1 MRMSENVQSS
11 NVAMRSSRSQT
22 LVKQGERY
30 ALIGVWILLSLVFIL
45 LLPDTFPSVANL
57 SNMLG
62 SQAVLLILTLGLIFP
77 LRAGDLDLSVASVL
91 TLAATIVASLNV
103 NFGWSVWTASAVAI
117 VAGLLVG
124 VTNGFIVTKFDIN
137 PLIVTLGTGTLVV
150 GLSAIVSNSRT
161 ITGVDPAL
169 SNAVLFKPF
178 WGIPID
184 FYYAVALCFV
194 VWFVFEKTA
203 FGQKLL
209 FVGQNKDVARLNGV
223 AVKKVRF
230 VSLVISG
237 GVAALAGVVYVGTTG
252 SADPTSGAGF
262 LLPAFAAAFLGSTTI
277 KVGRFNAWGTLVAV
291 YFLVT
296 GITGLQLMGAQTYV
310 QDLFYGGGLVI
321 AVVLSKIVR
330 DRTEKSQIVQQT

>member
-1 MRMSENVQSS
+1 MSETVQSS
-11 NVAMRSSRSQT
+11 DVTTRSSRSQT

-30 ALIGVWILLSLVFIL
+30 ALIGVWVLLSLVFIV

-103 NFGWSVWTASAVAI
+103 NFGWSVWAASAVAI

-169 SNAVLFKPF
+169 SNAVLLKPF

-194 VWFVFEKTA
+194 VWFIFEKTA

-237 GVAALAGVVYVGTTG
+237 GVAAVAGVVYVGTTG

-330 DRTEKSQIVQQT
+330 DRTEKNQIVQQT

>member
-1 MRMSENVQSS
+1 MSENVQSS

-22 LVKQGERY
+22 LVQQGERY

-169 SNAVLFKPF
+169 SKAVLFKPF

-330 DRTEKSQIVQQT
+330 DRTEKNQIVQQT

>member
-1 MRMSENVQSS
+1 MSENVQSS

-237 GVAALAGVVYVGTTG
+237 GVASLAGVVYVGTTG

>member
-1 MRMSENVQSS
+1 MSENVQSS
-11 NVAMRSSRSQT
+11 QVTMRSSRSQT

-117 VAGLLVG
+117 IAGLLVG

-194 VWFVFEKTA
+194 VWYIFEKTA

-223 AVKKVRF
+223 AVKRVRF

-237 GVAALAGVVYVGTTG
+237 GIAALAGVVYVGTTG

>member
-1 MRMSENVQSS
+1 MSENVRSGD
-11 NVAMRSSRSQT
+11 VTMRSSRSQT

-30 ALIGVWILLSLVFIL
+30 ALIGVWVLLSLVFIL

-117 VAGLLVG
+117 IAGLLVG

-169 SNAVLFKPF
+169 SDAVLFKPF

-194 VWFVFEKTA
+194 VWFIFEKTA

-223 AVKKVRF
+223 AVGKVRF

-330 DRTEKSQIVQQT
+330 DRTEKSQIVQQA

>member
-1 MRMSENVQSS
+1 MSENARSRDVT
-11 NVAMRSSRSQT
+11 MRSSRSQT

-117 VAGLLVG
+117 IAGLLVG
-124 VTNGFIVTKFDIN
+124 VTNGFIVTRFDIN